1 MTGNRNLKAMINLK
15 VNVTSDGSDDT
26 SKKKKK
32 NS

>member
-15 VNVTSDGSDDT
+15 VNVVSDGSDDEG
-26 SKKKKK
+26 KKKK